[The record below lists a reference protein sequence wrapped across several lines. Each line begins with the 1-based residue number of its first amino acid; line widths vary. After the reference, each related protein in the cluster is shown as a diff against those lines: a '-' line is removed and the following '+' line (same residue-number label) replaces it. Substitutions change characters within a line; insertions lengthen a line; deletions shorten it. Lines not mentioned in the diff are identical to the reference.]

1 MKPITNQSK
10 LPQIRFPKLIQ
21 TNPLKALSLALLA
34 ALPLAA
40 SASSIGILGADVLL
54 ADASFPAVF
63 DWPRASLLAAGVIA
77 LVCARASTT
86 KAGDGVDNANSSNF

>member
-1 MKPITNQSK
+1 MKPITNPSK

-21 TNPLKALSLALLA
+21 TNPLKSLSLALLA

-40 SASSIGILGADVLL
+40 SAGSVDILGADALL
-54 ADASFPAVF
+54 GDASFPPVF

-86 KAGDGVDNANSSNF
+86 KAGDGVDNTNSNF